1 MNFTELIEHRFDRFE
16 RFSLT
21 NRLINVIQCC
31 KFSYPRVFRAQ
42 VPPNSEVDTAMKEL
56 EEGSL
61 AIESE
66 MRGLARSGSC
76 DSTFLATE
84 LFAYLVSCIHVVSL
98 PLFLL
103 CRREVSTKLRSPCP
117 GGEREARG
125 SLDEE
130 RERAFVPY

>member
-1 MNFTELIEHRFDRFE
+1 MNFTELIEDRFDRFE

-66 MRGLARSGSC
+66 MRGLARSG
-76 DSTFLATE
+76 
-84 LFAYLVSCIHVVSL
+84 
-98 PLFLL
+98 P
-103 CRREVSTKLRSPCP
+103 
-117 GGEREARG
+117 
-125 SLDEE
+125 
-130 RERAFVPY
+130 